1 MQEEEVLSRIKASL
15 DDPLGYEA
23 AGFALF
29 DMYPE
34 RRGNLY
40 SDEVYRLVKANDATT
55 TFAESHSLDS
65 FSTSKED
72 GNDSENSKPKGKEKF
87 LPPNHKFGSN
97 NVIMLTLQSQGSG
110 DFFTAESLPTNGV
123 AIEARV
129 LNSGPTYIDVSVPNG
144 SFEAAFGPA
153 PNNVGPSG
161 KGDSKMRLRADQ
173 FFSNIPY
180 QRMVSALSQ
189 LTTIP
194 DRQQQQQAANGSQQQ
209 KDGQTHENICMDEL
223 LREVILSTH
232 AYSES
237 GDSDLYDI
245 EYLVSIFLSM
255 VHWSK
260 SATACVYMRV
270 VL

>member
-1 MQEEEVLSRIKASL
+1 MSRIKASL

-29 DMYPE
+29 DMFPE

-55 TFAESHSLDS
+55 TFAESHALDS
-65 FSTSKED
+65 LINKED
-72 GNDSENSKPKGKEKF
+72 DNDSDNSNPKGKEKF

-153 PNNVGPSG
+153 PNNVGASG

-180 QRMVSALSQ
+180 KRMVSALSQ

-194 DRQQQQQAANGSQQQ
+194 DRQQQQQAANSSPQQ
-209 KDGQTHENICMDEL
+209 KDGQSHENICMDEL

-245 EYLVSIFLSM
+245 EYLVSIFLYTICGSNC
-255 VHWSK
+255 
-260 SATACVYMRV
+260 ATVCVYEYR
-270 VL
+270 